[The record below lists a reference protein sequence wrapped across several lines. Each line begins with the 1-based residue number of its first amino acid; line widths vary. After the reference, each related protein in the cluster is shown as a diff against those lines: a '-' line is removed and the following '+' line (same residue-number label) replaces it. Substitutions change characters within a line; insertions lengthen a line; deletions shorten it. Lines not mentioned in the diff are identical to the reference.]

1 MNSIREQNVPWIEV
15 YDLRIF
21 ISQRTGSR
29 NAAALHWYQAFKRD
43 GKDVD
48 NAELVTVFAGRS
60 RRTKFAIPAIETFDW
75 TLPDL
80 HTTLKIGVMT
90 SLLEILHQISKIVS
104 SGLELDQMLRELVHL
119 AVEVT
124 NCDACLIYLAEPD
137 GEVVLRASQIPHSAE
152 IGNIRIKPGEGVT
165 GWVAEHRAVVAL
177 ASKAATDKR
186 FKNFPALVEDTF
198 EALLSV
204 PLVSGG
210 DVIGVINVHHKRA
223 HAHAPEEVALLT
235 FMGEQMGGA
244 ISKSRLTE
252 ENARLQEE
260 TL

>member
-1 MNSIREQNVPWIEV
+1 
-15 YDLRIF
+15 
-21 ISQRTGSR
+21 
-29 NAAALHWYQAFKRD
+29 
-43 GKDVD
+43 
-48 NAELVTVFAGRS
+48 
-60 RRTKFAIPAIETFDW
+60 
-75 TLPDL
+75 
-80 HTTLKIGVMT
+80 MT

-104 SGLELDQMLRELVHL
+104 SGLHLDDMLRELVNL

-152 IGNIRIKPGEGVT
+152 IGKIRIKPGEGVT

-177 ASKAATDKR
+177 ASKAASDKR
-186 FKNFPALVEDTF
+186 FKNFPALVEDTY

-210 DVIGVINVHHKRA
+210 DVIGVINVHHKQA
-223 HAHAPEEVALLT
+223 HAHTPDEVGLLT

-260 TL
+260 TQEMKRQLETRKLVERAKGILQSKYKLSEESAYLRLRNESRRLRRPMRDLAEAIILAEDVVSSSESRADERGA